1 MEITSAMEAFLEQE
15 RRAITEN
22 IRRTGVHLT
31 YVAVA
36 AAEGDEPACACCRA
50 LGTGPEEA
58 EDAHDGV
65 RDLFVAAGGDPA
77 LLPPRVGVPFC
88 YTTGLFGAGHAELV
102 VLGLPPREASAV
114 LNGAAQRVLERGSDL
129 APGEQLDVAGRT
141 VRVEELPMSGMVL
154 LAAHDY
160 YDRPPWEPIPAS
172 QLTWADAAGRFPED
186 EGHDPGRWRQP
197 PASGWRA

>member
-58 EDAHDGV
+58 EDAQD
-65 RDLFVAAGGDPA
+65 
-77 LLPPRVGVPFC
+77 
-88 YTTGLFGAGHAELV
+88 
-102 VLGLPPREASAV
+102 ASATCSWRP
-114 LNGAAQRVLERGSDL
+114 GAIRPSCPRGWASRSATRPACSVPATPSSSCWVFHLER
-129 APGEQLDVAGRT
+129 
-141 VRVEELPMSGMVL
+141 
-154 LAAHDY
+154 
-160 YDRPPWEPIPAS
+160 RPPC
-172 QLTWADAAGRFPED
+172 
-186 EGHDPGRWRQP
+186 
-197 PASGWRA
+197 

>member
-58 EDAHDGV
+58 EDAQ
-65 RDLFVAAGGDPA
+65 A
-77 LLPPRVGVPFC
+77 
-88 YTTGLFGAGHAELV
+88 
-102 VLGLPPREASAV
+102 
-114 LNGAAQRVLERGSDL
+114 
-129 APGEQLDVAGRT
+129 
-141 VRVEELPMSGMVL
+141 
-154 LAAHDY
+154 LAAEGDTDAALAKLQQAVAIDPGNDATRCDY
-160 YDRPPWEPIPAS
+160 VKLLLELGRSADARRAWEPIAATRDRVVGTVRRLRGEHAGDLVLVGHGTAWTV
-172 QLTWADAAGRFPED
+172 LTSTLAGAAPDLSAWERLAMPD
-186 EGHDPGRWRQP
+186 LLVTRLAR
-197 PASGWRA
+197 